1 MSKRGPI
8 LTMGLGCLLLLWVL
22 NSLGT
27 PHCDGEE
34 MSPGESCTTVRR
46 TGAHSRTYEEMKA
59 FSVSEGV
66 GIGLGVTAVVGGGVW
81 LGVLRRRTR

>member
-1 MSKRGPI
+1 MSKPPV
-8 LTMGLGCLLLLWVL
+8 LTMGLGILLLLMTF

-34 MSPGESCTTVRR
+34 MSPGDACTTVRR

-59 FSVSEGV
+59 FSVGEGV
-66 GIGLGVTAVVGGGVW
+66 MLGLGATALVGGAVW
-81 LGVLRRRTR
+81 LVALRRRTR